1 MWDRELLEWG
11 SVENYREEREKV
23 KDKIAQIVRI
33 VTIPPVLILFML
45 LILFGAFGERFASV
59 GELIVA
65 VIFLSLVPACA
76 YPLAKLRKSTEED
89 SREIQRNMAFI
100 LNLGGYLIALLAG
113 KAMKCS
119 GMLMCVLF
127 SYLLAVLILT
137 CLNKIC
143 KIRASGHACSCTLP
157 YLFLSY
163 WLKGGT
169 VLICIILYGIE
180 FWASVQ
186 LKRHTISEFLAG
198 SITALV
204 TFGIAALYFG
214 FY

>member
-1 MWDRELLEWG
+1 M
-11 SVENYREEREKV
+11 
-23 KDKIAQIVRI
+23 
-33 VTIPPVLILFML
+33 
-45 LILFGAFGERFASV
+45 
-59 GELIVA
+59 
-65 VIFLSLVPACA
+65 
-76 YPLAKLRKSTEED
+76 AKLRKNAEED
-89 SREIQRNMAFI
+89 PREAQRNMAFI
-100 LNLGGYLIALLAG
+100 LNLAGYLIALLTG
-113 KAMKCS
+113 KIMKCS
-119 GMLMCVLF
+119 EMLMCVLF

-137 CLNKIC
+137 FLNKVC

-163 WLKGGT
+163 WLKGVT

-186 LKRHTISEFLAG
+186 LKRHTVSEFLTG

-204 TFGIAALYFG
+204 VFGVAALHFG